1 MSGHHKAEHLC
12 TGSMV
17 LWREAILWRGQKASR
32 SKSYWQSVS
41 AMTFKFQP
49 PVLLLPCQ
57 KSWRLYMWVLWSEQ
71 NVLCICAYFCYLYR
85 RLKGA
90 FGSWGWVAVVGLV
103 FFLLS
108 LPWCF
113 PNEVWIWFFQRLS
126 FRKVQDNLYR
136 ENCQITPC
144 CRKEQDQ
151 SMLLAKPW
159 WDTGNECLE
168 YETFCGFSHQTSLA
182 LLAWVTARWP
192 CLFKNYQRCGA
203 CKGDNMEF
211 NDRKEALSV
220 LVLGAISSP
229 GQSAHAQCARYRKP
243 FPFSCCFALHF
254 LCWSSEEWDYSKKK
268 VVCFSKNTNDLI
280 QLKEKLIFA

>member
-41 AMTFKFQP
+41 AMTFKIQATCIVTSMP
-49 PVLLLPCQ
+49 KVMETIHVSVMIRAEC
-57 KSWRLYMWVLWSEQ
+57 SLY
-71 NVLCICAYFCYLYR
+71 LCIFLLSIQEAERSC
-85 RLKGA
+85 
-90 FGSWGWVAVVGLV
+90 WIMGWVAVVGLV

-192 CLFKNYQRCGA
+192 CLFKNYQGCGA

-211 NDRKEALSV
+211 NDRKETLSD

-229 GQSAHAQCARYRKP
+229 GQSAHAQCAHYRKP
-243 FPFSCCFALHF
+243 FPFSCCFALQL
-254 LCWSSEEWDYSKKK
+254 LCWSSGEWDYSKKK
-268 VVCFSKNTNDLI
+268 K
-280 QLKEKLIFA
+280 